1 MKDITKSNLIL
12 LGFKVVNT
20 LFRKQNKNK
29 ILMSSEDSL
38 CKRSGRKNK
47 KNKTAFFDDNKSSQS
62 KKQQIDRSN
71 FRKFTQVNTSRDLSK
86 QMSV

>member
-1 MKDITKSNLIL
+1 MIL

-29 ILMSSEDSL
+29 TLISFEDSL

>member
-29 ILMSSEDSL
+29 TLMSSEDSL

-47 KNKTAFFDDNKSSQS
+47 INKTAFFDDNKSSQS